1 MLYFCIAWQRDRA
14 VFITFYYSEQAKNN
28 PIENFKFGFDD
39 IFMDALISRME
50 QNQDIFGKM
59 MDDKEFGGLVKGY
72 MLKKVYDRLS
82 A

>member
-59 MDDKEFGGLVKGY
+59 MDDKEFGGLVKGC